1 MAADTIAGLVCS
13 RLEEKGYRGKVVP
26 IEHLAELKSEI
37 EDGFSQ
43 GKIDPHLYGKR
54 LIYFQFDVAA
64 RFPRARSIIVT
75 AAAQPQRKAT
85 FRYNGRTHSVI
96 IPPTYYGD
104 TDKRIKSLLQNIL
117 VFNDYWLHEVTLPE
131 KLLATRSGLAK
142 YGKNN
147 ITYVEGMGS
156 FVALRVFVSDMP
168 PGRSEWSEPQV
179 MKACNRCKACLNE
192 CPTGAIVADRF
203 LVHAE
208 RCLTFFNEGSEEFP
222 GWISRS
228 WHNSLV
234 GCMKCQ
240 LVCPVNK
247 PFFNWVEDGEDFD
260 ETETRLI
267 LDKVGAERLPR
278 ETVHKLNRCYM
289 MEYLELLSRNLR
301 VLLR

>member
-1 MAADTIAGLVCS
+1 MAGDDIGGLVRS
-13 RLEEKGYRGKVVP
+13 RLEEKGYRSTVVP
-26 IEHLAELKSEI
+26 IEHLAQLKSEL
-37 EDGFSQ
+37 EDGLSQ
-43 GKIDPHLYGKR
+43 GKIDARLYDKR

-75 AAAQPQRKAT
+75 AAAQPQRKVA

-104 TDKRIKSLLQNIL
+104 TDKQIKSMLQNIL
-117 VFNDYWLHEVTLPE
+117 VFNDYWLHEATLPE

-147 ITYVEGMGS
+147 IAYVEGMGS
-156 FVALRVFVSDMP
+156 FVSLRVFVSDVP

-179 MKACNRCKACLNE
+179 MKACNKCKACING
-192 CPTGAIVADRF
+192 CPTGAIVEDRF

-222 GWISRS
+222 DWIDRS

-247 PFFNWVEDGEDFD
+247 PFFKWVEDGEDFD

-267 LDKVGAERLPR
+267 LSRVPADHLPP
-278 ETVHKLNRCYM
+278 ETLHKLNRCYM
-289 MEYLELLSRNLR
+289 TEYLELLPRNLR
-301 VLLR
+301 PLLK

>member
-1 MAADTIAGLVCS
+1 MSQQPPEQSNLTSPANAP
-13 RLEEKGYRGKVVP
+13 RKKVV
-26 IEHLAELKSEI
+26 
-37 EDGFSQ
+37 Q
-43 GKIDPHLYGKR
+43 GEKLRGADK
-54 LIYFQFDVAA
+54 VA
-64 RFPRARSIIVT
+64 RIPVKVIPTTDLPRKPDWIRVRVPA
-75 AAAQPQRKAT
+75 
-85 FRYNGRTHSVI
+85 NGEVQ
-96 IPPTYYGD
+96 
-104 TDKRIKSLLQNIL
+104 RIKSLLQNIL

-222 GWISRS
+222 GWINRS

-247 PFFNWVEDGEDFD
+247 LFFNWVEDGEDFD

-278 ETVHKLNRCYM
+278 ETVHKLNRMFNVDVKLKKPKVPYR
-289 MEYLELLSRNLR
+289 ETVLKR
-301 VLLR
+301 VERWGK